1 MRNEPAVVEDGED
14 EDLTVSPFWVITVP
28 EASSLGR
35 QLFSRSLE
43 EEPLLEPASFR
54 TLPEAKALEL
64 VVARA

>member
-14 EDLTVSPFWVITVP
+14 LTVSPFWAITVP

-35 QLFSRSLE
+35 QLFSRSLDE
-43 EEPLLEPASFR
+43 ESLLEPASFR
-54 TLPEAKALEL
+54 TLLEAKALEL